1 VNGGAGSAT
10 AGRETLDQSGRA
22 FQTGQVGLRCFVMPR
37 RSKHVPG
44 QRLLVMSLGGPHTRL
59 GGPHTRSEL
68 LVTAPGRV
76 GFGMGRRVG
85 FGMGRTRLALTRV
98 PRRSRAPRFTPRA
111 FAAPIGGSHTVSDH
125 PTGGDE
131 TSVKEA
137 TLQTAINA
145 ELQTAINADP
155 TASVLRTVQG
165 GIPGALQ
172 RCRRPVVGPVRPCHV
187 RGDRSLWPVGADL
200 GSIRASQRPEPWK
213 EQP

>member
-1 VNGGAGSAT
+1 VNRGAGSAT

-44 QRLLVMSLGGPHTRL
+44 QRPAGHELGRPAHEIRAAGDRAGACWLRHGSACWLRHGPDATCAD
-59 GGPHTRSEL
+59 PCSTQI
-68 LVTAPGRV
+68 A
-76 GFGMGRRVG
+76 
-85 FGMGRTRLALTRV
+85 
-98 PRRSRAPRFTPRA
+98 RAPVHPSSIR
-111 FAAPIGGSHTVSDH
+111 GSDWRLSRSQRPPDRRGT
-125 PTGGDE
+125 E

-137 TLQTAINA
+137 T
-145 ELQTAINADP
+145 LQTAINADP

-200 GSIRASQRPEPWK
+200 GSIRASQRPEPGK

>member
-1 VNGGAGSAT
+1 MRPAGHEL
-10 AGRETLDQSGRA
+10 GRPAHET
-22 FQTGQVGLRCFVMPR
+22 
-37 RSKHVPG
+37 
-44 QRLLVMSLGGPHTRL
+44 
-59 GGPHTRSEL
+59 EL
-68 LVTAPGRV
+68 LVTALGRV

-98 PRRSRAPRFTPRA
+98 PRRSRALVHPSSIRGSELEALTQS
-111 FAAPIGGSHTVSDH
+111 AATRPA
-125 PTGGDE
+125 GDE